1 MHNNRIQRMVRR
13 VTVALCIKIKGTLN
27 MRGIYLISTIILAIL
42 IAGCATTSTKIYPM
56 SERTAIC
63 SRSSD
68 NLGHIAVL
76 AEAAWRDDQKEPA
89 KRELMALEEIKKAFD
104 NFPCGSLSA
113 PGGVRE
119 FAKWSRKSESKL
131 LKNFSNEGVD
141 TIILLRMEE
150 LTPRLFI
157 TLSLPVLF
165 GGSNEADFRIRML
178 SVKTG
183 EVLVDMRVLRSTGGP
198 FNIRPAEWAR
208 DELRAAL
215 HDIIWKELSK

>member
-1 MHNNRIQRMVRR
+1 
-13 VTVALCIKIKGTLN
+13 
-27 MRGIYLISTIILAIL
+27 MRGIYLIATIILAML
-42 IAGCATTSTKIYPM
+42 IGGCATTSTNIYRM

-63 SRSSD
+63 SKSD
-68 NLGHIAVL
+68 NLGHVAVL
-76 AEAAWRDDQKEPA
+76 PEAAWREDQKEPA

-104 NFPCGSLSA
+104 NFPCGNLSA

-119 FAKWSRKSESKL
+119 FAKWSRKSESEL
-131 LKNFSNEGVD
+131 LKDFSNEGVD

-150 LTPRLFI
+150 LTPRLFF
-157 TLSLPVLF
+157 TFSLPVLW
-165 GGSNEADFRIRML
+165 GGSSEADFRIRML
-178 SVKTG
+178 SVKNG

-215 HDIIWKELSK
+215 HNIIWKELSK